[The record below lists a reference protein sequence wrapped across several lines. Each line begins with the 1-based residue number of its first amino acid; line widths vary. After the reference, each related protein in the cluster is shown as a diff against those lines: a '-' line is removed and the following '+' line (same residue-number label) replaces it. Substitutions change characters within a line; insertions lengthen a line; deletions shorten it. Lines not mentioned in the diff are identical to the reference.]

1 MSAVSTIEASLD
13 ELKAR
18 ITPEQAANLDLVVQF
33 DISGDPGGT
42 WHAVISSGP
51 IHLREGP
58 APAPNLTLQLAARDW
73 FDMVAGNASSHVLFM
88 TGRLK
93 IKGDMMLAARLVS
106 LLRI

>member
-1 MSAVSTIEASLD
+1 VSTLEASLD

-18 ITPEQAANLDLVVQF
+18 ITPEQAANLDLVVQC
-33 DISGDPGGT
+33 DISGDPGGI
-42 WHAVISSGP
+42 WHAVIRSGT

-58 APAPNLTLQLAARDW
+58 VPAPNVTLQLAAQDW
-73 FDMVAGNASSHVLFM
+73 FDMVAGKKSSHILFM

-93 IKGDMMLAARLVS
+93 VKGDMMLAVRLVS